1 MSQGRTQ
8 RITGTVVAALVALA
22 IAILVFRPGDRGSA
36 GTDLADPFGWIEHG
50 LEGELLQVN
59 NATGEIIQR
68 LTVGEAG
75 DDFSAMSHGDG
86 AVVWN
91 RNSGQLRTVDPV
103 ASELSAPLPLELD
116 PAQDLMDVQVFGGA
130 NFDDDVIVLG
140 DDRVVRLDPA
150 TGLATPVFTPA
161 GSRSAVIDAE
171 GRFVDLAPEGETI
184 RSLTQDGLVPIGAV
198 PPPVPGIETPPT
210 LVEASERLFTV
221 DPARLAVREVL
232 PNGATAPANCMTTAG
247 TLTAGSSDG
256 PGTVPRIVALDPD
269 TAVVSVSEPLSAT
282 CYQLELDSDSKD
294 YGLPVVLD
302 GIAYLPNFGNGRIEV
317 VDLAARSIVRN
328 VPFATSPGDPFELE
342 VFGRV
347 VWANER
353 QGPLAGI
360 VTAAGLTTIPK
371 VESVRLSLPSTGDDG
386 DDPSAFA
393 IATPDGGADG
403 QTVESDG
410 AGSDEGNPFDG
421 DAQIVD
427 AEVLGVNIEV
437 EVEAEEDPAVAVPND
452 EALLANFRVSSSRAT
467 VGEPVRFVDAS
478 VGDPVAWIWDFGDG
492 GGGDGPEI
500 DHTWVEEGVYRVQLT
515 VFDADGNESS
525 QSTEIVVIS
534 DDVELPPVAD
544 FTFDRSTI
552 EAGESVSFVSQT
564 TGEPTSLVWDFGDG
578 GSAEG
583 TGAVHRFTRPGAYLV
598 TLTATNDAGSTSA
611 STTITVVEAV
621 VPPVASI
628 GRVASTVVEVGQTL
642 TFTSTSSNDPTT
654 LRWDFGDGAR
664 VSGSTA
670 RHSWTAPGVY
680 RVRLTVSNSAG
691 TDDAVIDITVEPALE
706 PPIARLAQSSSEVV
720 AGDLIRF
727 SSLSVNEPA
736 RLVWNFGDGNTA
748 RGVEVSHRWAEAGT
762 YTVTLR
768 AINAA
773 GDDRISTTVTIREP
787 VAPPIAGFGLDMS
800 EAGIGEAIQF
810 TDASTPEPTEWLW
823 DFGDGTTSTS
833 RNPTHSWSEAGTY
846 IVKVTASNEGGS
858 SSAQLPVT
866 IFAEPI
872 ARFEWSADGTTV
884 SFVDRS
890 SSRPNAWLWDFGD
903 GDRSRQQNPE
913 HRFDPGEYTV
923 TLIAANNV
931 GESEPF
937 TATVVV
943 VEAPDARFSCRA
955 DNFRLNCDG
964 SGSDGADSYRWTAPD
979 AIWTA
984 GLNSATP
991 TFIFAD
997 DGRYEV
1003 TLRVTNAAGESDDRT
1018 KLTTR
1023 VDGGAPAE
1031 VRSVEVESSR
1041 NGTVEL
1047 LARVRNSPNSW
1058 TWNVQGGELV
1068 SGGNGNRPTFQFT
1081 RNGVYSGT
1089 VQVAN
1094 ELGSSEVLEFQIEV
1108 DDLGPRVDFGW
1119 TVDPEPGV
1127 IIFTATFDVVGTPT
1141 IDWNFGGG
1149 EIIGGSIES
1158 PIVAFPDGR
1167 RYDVELTVT
1176 DDNGT
1181 ASVSDRVRWDD

>member
-1 MSQGRTQ
+1 MTQARTQ
-8 RITGTVVAALVALA
+8 RIIGIVVAVLVALA
-22 IAILVFRPGDRGSA
+22 ITILVFRPGDRGSA

-75 DDFSAMSHGDG
+75 DDFSAMAHGDG

-103 ASELSAPLPLELD
+103 AAALSAPLPIELD
-116 PAQDLMDVQVFGGA
+116 PTQDLMDVQVFGGA

-140 DDRVVRLDPA
+140 DDRVVRLDPE
-150 TGLATPVFTPA
+150 TGLSTPVFTPA
-161 GSRSAVIDAE
+161 GSRSPVVDAD
-171 GRFVDLAPEGETI
+171 GRFVDLAPEGEAI
-184 RSLTQDGLVPIGAV
+184 RSLTQDGLVSIGAV

-210 LVEASERLFTV
+210 LVQASERLFTV

-232 PNGATAPANCMTTAG
+232 PDGAMAPANCMTTAG

-282 CYQLELDSDSKD
+282 CYQLELDSNSTD
-294 YGLPVVLD
+294 YGVPVVLD

-317 VDLAARSIVRN
+317 VDLAARSVVRN

-360 VTAAGLTTIPK
+360 VTSSGLTPVPK

-393 IATPDGGADG
+393 IATPEGGTDG

-410 AGSDEGNPFDG
+410 AGPDEGNPFDP
-421 DAQIVD
+421 DAQVVD
-427 AEVLGVNIEV
+427 AEVLGVNV
-437 EVEAEEDPAVAVPND
+437 EVEAEEDPAVPVPND

-500 DHTWVEEGVYRVQLT
+500 DHTWAEEGVYRVQLT

-525 QSTEIVVIS
+525 QSTEIVVIG

-564 TGEPTSLVWDFGDG
+564 TGEPTSLIWDFGDG
-578 GSAEG
+578 GNADGE
-583 TGAVHRFTRPGAYLV
+583 GAVHQFTRPGAYLV
-598 TLTATNDAGSTSA
+598 TLTATNEAGSTSA

-621 VPPVASI
+621 VAPVASI
-628 GRVASTVVEVGQTL
+628 GRVASTLVEVGQTL

-654 LRWDFGDGAR
+654 LRWDFGDGVRA
-664 VSGSTA
+664 SGSTA

-691 TDDAVIDITVEPALE
+691 SDDAVIDITVEPALE

-748 RGVEVSHRWAEAGT
+748 RGVEVSHRWEEAGT

-787 VAPPIAGFGLDMS
+787 VAPPVAGFGLNMS
-800 EAGIGEAIQF
+800 EAGIGESIQF
-810 TDASTPEPTEWLW
+810 TDASTPEPTAWLW
-823 DFGDGTTSTS
+823 DFGDGATSTS

-866 IFAEPI
+866 IFAEPL

-923 TLIAANNV
+923 TLVAANNV

-943 VEAPDARFSCRA
+943 VEAPDARFSCRT

-964 SGSDGADSYRWTAPD
+964 SASDGADSYRWSAPD
-979 AIWTA
+979 AIWTS

-1031 VRSVEVESSR
+1031 VRSVEVER
-1041 NGTVEL
+1041 NNNGTVEL

-1081 RNGVYSGT
+1081 RNGVYDGT

-1094 ELGSSEVLEFQIEV
+1094 ELGSSEVVEFQIEV
-1108 DDLGPRVDFGW
+1108 DDLEPRIDFGW

-1127 IIFTATFDVVGTPT
+1127 IIFTATLDVVGTPS
-1141 IDWNFGGG
+1141 IDWNFSGG
-1149 EIIGGSIES
+1149 EIIGGTIES
-1158 PIVAFPDGR
+1158 PIVFFPDNS
-1167 RYDVELTVT
+1167 RYRVDLTVT